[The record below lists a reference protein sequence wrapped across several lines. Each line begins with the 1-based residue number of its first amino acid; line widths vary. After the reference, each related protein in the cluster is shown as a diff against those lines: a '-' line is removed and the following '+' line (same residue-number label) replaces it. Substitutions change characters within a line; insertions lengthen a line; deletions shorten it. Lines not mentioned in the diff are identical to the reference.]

1 MHHKVKW
8 AEIKAQRPVSLLLY
22 QLLADITVAFGDRNM
37 PLLRRHKYILLI
49 LLVYWPG
56 LFVLTHI
63 PIPELA
69 RKSGMSDKTMHAL
82 AYLALVFLWWF
93 SISPY
98 KKVDWRKARVWLALA
113 VMVWYSAFD
122 EWLQGR
128 IGRSADVH
136 DFYANLAGV
145 LFGLAILSVLSFWPG
160 SVIVSALFI
169 LAVTNFSKIDTLWQ
183 WPYLNPGVHFLG
195 FAGFTLIWIQY
206 MHRYMRT
213 WKGSHIKWFVTALFM
228 PAGLL
233 AGVKLCSIV
242 IGKQVW
248 LIDCLIAL
256 SGISCA
262 ALISWLTFLA
272 HGKGLNRPC

>member
-1 MHHKVKW
+1 
-8 AEIKAQRPVSLLLY
+8 
-22 QLLADITVAFGDRNM
+22 M
-37 PLLRRHKYILLI
+37 PLLRRHKYILLM
-49 LLVYWPG
+49 LLIYWPG

-63 PIPELA
+63 PIPQLA
-69 RKSGMSDKTMHAL
+69 RQSGMSDKMMHAL

-98 KKVDWRKARVWLALA
+98 NKVDWRKAKVWVALA

-122 EWLQGR
+122 EWLQGC

-136 DFYANLAGV
+136 DFYANLTGV
-145 LFGLAILSVLSFWPG
+145 LFGLVTLSVLSFWSS

-169 LAVTNFSKIDTLWQ
+169 LAITNFSKIDTLWE

-195 FAGFTLIWIQY
+195 FAIFTLIWIQY
-206 MHRYMRT
+206 MQRYIRI
-213 WKGSHIKWFVTALFM
+213 WRGSHAKWFVTALAI

-233 AGVKLCSIV
+233 VGVKLCSV
-242 IGKQVW
+242 ALGKQIW
-248 LIDCLIAL
+248 LIDWLIAL
-256 SGISCA
+256 SGIFCA

-272 HGKGLNRPC
+272 HSRKLN